1 MNMEKVI
8 SYIGTNR
15 GNGQKKSLNRLRE
28 LLERLG
34 NPQED
39 LPYIHITGTNGKGST
54 AAMFQSV
61 LREAGMKVG
70 LFTSPHLE
78 FINERFRINDEY
90 IEDADLIRIV
100 STIEPTVLTI
110 EAELGEKFYAFE
122 LLTTVAFIYF
132 QEKNVDFVILEAGI
146 GGRLDSTNVIKKS
159 ELSVITSIG
168 IDHMG
173 TLGDSKAAIMNE
185 KVQILKENGQMVIGP
200 VVNELQQVALNWA
213 NQVQGEVTFIEISD
227 IHLKSITKDAQIFD
241 YQSYQDVKLSFLGRH
256 QLENACLVIEG
267 SKILAKKGYPITK
280 EVVYRGL
287 EKAFWPGRFEKVSDQ
302 PLFYIDGSHNE
313 ASVERLV
320 ETLKELFPD
329 DKFHFVVGMMK
340 DKNVKKML
348 EQVYPL
354 AKSFLLISP
363 DPERGFDTEEVASLI
378 QAEGIKVATAQ
389 DMDDVFSYIEQ
400 EISNDEIVIQF
411 GSLFLVGALKE
422 AQAQL
427 NR

>member
-100 STIEPTVLTI
+100 STIEPTVLAI

-132 QEKNVDFVILEAGI
+132 QEKNVDFMILEAGI

-213 NQVQGEVTFIEISD
+213 DQVQGEVIFIETSD

-241 YQSYQDVKLSFLGRH
+241 YQSCQDVKLSFLGRH

-267 SKILAKKGYPITK
+267 SKILAEKGYPITK

-340 DKNVKKML
+340 DKNVEKML

-389 DMDDVFSYIEQ
+389 DMYDVFSYIEQ

>member
-1 MNMEKVI
+1 MEKVI

-28 LLERLG
+28 LLKRLG

-39 LPYIHITGTNGKGST
+39 LAYIHITGTNGKGST

-61 LREAGMKVG
+61 LREADLKVG

-78 FINERFRINDEY
+78 FINERFRINEDY
-90 IEDADLIRIV
+90 IDDADLIRIV
-100 STIEPTVLTI
+100 NKIEPFILAI

-132 QEKNVDFVILEAGI
+132 QENDVNIVILEAGI
-146 GGRLDSTNVIKKS
+146 GGRLDSTNVIKES
-159 ELSVITSIG
+159 ALSVITSIG
-168 IDHMG
+168 IDHIG
-173 TLGDSKAAIMNE
+173 TLGNSKEAIMNE

-200 VVNELQQVALNWA
+200 VGNELQQVALNWA
-213 NQVQGEVTFIEISD
+213 NKVQGELTFIETSD
-227 IHLKSITKDAQIFD
+227 IHLKSTTKDVQLFD

-267 SKILAKKGYPITK
+267 SKILATKGYPLTK
-280 EVVYRGL
+280 EIVYKGL
-287 EKAFWPGRFEKVSDQ
+287 EKAFWPGRFEKVSEK

-329 DKFHFVVGMMK
+329 DKFHFVVGMMR
-340 DKNVKKML
+340 DKNVEEMFK
-348 EQVYPL
+348 QVYPL

-363 DPERGFDTEEVASLI
+363 DPDRGFDTAEVAALVRI
-378 QAEGIKVATAQ
+378 QGIQVVELK
-389 DMDDVFSYIEQ
+389 DMNEALSYIEQ
-400 EISNDEIVIQF
+400 TIPKDEIVIQF
-411 GSLFLVGALKE
+411 GSLYLVGALKE
-422 AQAQL
+422 AQAHL